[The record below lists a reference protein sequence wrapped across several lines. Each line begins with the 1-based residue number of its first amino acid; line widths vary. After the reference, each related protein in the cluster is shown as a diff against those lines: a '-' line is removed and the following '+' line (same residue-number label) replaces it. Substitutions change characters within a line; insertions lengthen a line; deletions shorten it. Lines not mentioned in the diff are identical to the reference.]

1 MFSVRFACL
10 NGQLQSISLPSQ
22 TRPRPKIACTWD
34 YRVIEWLRGGVRVD
48 TLLQQISAMLN
59 SNEQLE
65 MDDSFQL
72 SLTHVRT
79 PPMGSSGKH
88 KLKPGHSALTSFKKR
103 SCLCS
108 SLRMETSFVVPE
120 PSSLPKP
127 ELTNTPTATG
137 SKEAEGSKQNMQ

>member
-1 MFSVRFACL
+1 M
-10 NGQLQSISLPSQ
+10 
-22 TRPRPKIACTWD
+22 
-34 YRVIEWLRGGVRVD
+34 D

-59 SNEQLE
+59 SNEQFE

-79 PPMGSSGKH
+79 PLMGSSGKH
-88 KLKPGHSALTSFKKR
+88 KLKPGHSALTSFKQR
-103 SCLCS
+103 SCLYS
-108 SLRMETSFVVPE
+108 SLRTETSFVVPE

-137 SKEAEGSKQNMQ
+137 SKEAEGSKQNMNAPSQKHSSSSTMMAITTSSLLYLDSLAPPTSA